1 MSKVRGIRG
10 ATTADTNSRD
20 AILDSTSAL
29 LKRMVEVNEVQLED
43 IAAIHFTTTDDLNSE
58 FPALAARLMGWQNL
72 ALLGSREMAATD
84 GQPLCIRI
92 LMLVNTNLEQAD
104 IKFVYLKGAES
115 LRQRGIE
122 GV

>member
-20 AILDSTSAL
+20 AILDATSEL
-29 LKRMVEVNEVQLED
+29 LKRLVEINKVQLED
-43 IAAIHFTTTDDLNSE
+43 IAAIHFTTTDDLDAE

-72 ALLGSREMAATD
+72 ALMGSKEMSATN

-92 LMLVNTNLEQAD
+92 LMLVNTNREQAD
-104 IKFVYLKGAES
+104 IQFLYLKGAES
-115 LRQRGIE
+115 LRQRRMDGI
-122 GV
+122 

>member
-20 AILDSTSAL
+20 AILDATSEL
-29 LKRMVEVNEVQLED
+29 LKRLVEINKVQLED
-43 IAAIHFTTTDDLNSE
+43 IAATTDDLDAE

-72 ALLGSREMAATD
+72 ALMGSKEMSATN

-92 LMLVNTNLEQAD
+92 LMLVNTNREQAD
-104 IKFVYLKGAES
+104 IQFLYLKGAES
-115 LRQRGIE
+115 LRQRRMDGI
-122 GV
+122 